1 MPKMRPVS
9 LILAVGFLF
18 SIAAAAPAEEP
29 AAGAQPPVIDTSKTP
44 WLEGVSIPTQ
54 PPHVSPLVAADIVG
68 EGGNSV
74 PATISEDIPI
84 LLTANSEIFGE
95 KPPASWNGT
104 DLPDAEWTG
113 RASVRWFFD
122 DVAKNRST
130 LASVS
135 DDLPANQVKV
145 IPLDPTTAGAVTIT
159 IARPMKY
166 RIAPDRFRTTFV
178 NASRSLSTIVT
189 DITPPVCGLEI
200 TADGEMG
207 TVYPVENPAHKYP
220 LPKLADVIC
229 RGKLFGTAGDDESVT
244 VEGIELGAQMV
255 VPAERA
261 ALHLAKDA
269 VITIK
274 TLLQDNLQVDEK
286 TVRFGLCEGTGEKPA
301 LVGQENPG
309 ELKLAEVKLP
319 EKPFLFIEASD
330 LAGNR
335 QVLYISIQIK

>member
-1 MPKMRPVS
+1 MSTMRPVS
-9 LILAVGFLF
+9 LMLVVGFML
-18 SIAAAAPAEEP
+18 SIVAAAPAQEL

-44 WLEGVSIPTQ
+44 WLEGVNIPTK
-54 PPHVSPLVAADIVG
+54 PPHVSPLVPVDIAG
-68 EGGNSV
+68 EGGNPV

-122 DVAKNRST
+122 DVTKNRST

-135 DDLPANQVKV
+135 DELPENQVKV
-145 IPLDPTTAGAVTIT
+145 IPLDPTTSGAVTIT

-166 RIAPDRFRTTFV
+166 RIAADRFTTTFV

-200 TADGEMG
+200 SAGGESG
-207 TVYPVENPAHKYP
+207 TVYPVENPSHQYP
-220 LPKLADVIC
+220 LPKHADVIC
-229 RGKLFGTAGDDESVT
+229 RGKLFGVAGDDESVT
-244 VEGIELGAQMV
+244 VEGIELGARMV
-255 VPAERA
+255 VPPERA
-261 ALHLAKDA
+261 AVHLAKDA
-269 VITIK
+269 VVTFK
-274 TLLQDNLQVDEK
+274 PLLHDNLQVDEK
-286 TVRFGLCEGTGEKPA
+286 TVRFGLCAGTGEKPA
-301 LVGQENPG
+301 LVGQENPT

-319 EKPFLFIEASD
+319 EKPFLFIEAAD

-335 QVLYISIQIK
+335 QVLYIPMQIK